1 MYFYEFLENNK
12 KKQNVSDDVI
22 KQISLKSKGYSGADL
37 ENIVNESAYIA
48 IQNKRNVVIN
58 EDLEES
64 FSKIKSQKEAKQ
76 NG

>member
-1 MYFYEFLENNK
+1 M
-12 KKQNVSDDVI
+12 
-22 KQISLKSKGYSGADL
+22 KQISVKSKGYSGADL

-58 EDLEES
+58 DDLEES